1 MQKKV
6 GIIGCGAVTQ
16 NNYVKVLKLYH
27 DMNVKYVHDLNE
39 ALAID
44 IASQLGAEVTTK
56 ENLLAN
62 SDIVII
68 ATPPS
73 SHYQLIKD
81 SLRKGVKIICE
92 KPFVG
97 KVAECVEL
105 VKLAEE
111 SGAELY
117 VAHFRRLYPSV
128 VLARSIVKSGILG
141 KINSIEVYEGGKFSW
156 TTQSGYVYKDPYGG
170 VLFDTGSHTIDMAL
184 YIACL
189 DQTRL
194 EPSIVNIQK
203 DKPEPAHD
211 VEANLKL
218 QTETQNID
226 LKVKLSRRLLLS
238 NKVRIT
244 GEHGF
249 IDVPA
254 VMTNHLR
261 MGTEESSTVI
271 YSDINYDELM
281 DCFAMQ
287 FKEMFYEKTD
297 SIFEASRFTNLTRVL
312 ELIAQN

>member
-1 MQKKV
+1 MQKKL

-16 NNYVKVLKLYH
+16 SNYVKVLKLYH
-27 DMNVKYVHDLNE
+27 DIDVKYVHDLNE
-39 ALAID
+39 NLAND
-44 IASQLGAEVTTK
+44 VASQLGAEAVTK
-56 ENLLAN
+56 DYLLAN

-73 SHYQLIKD
+73 SHYPLIKD
-81 SLRKGVKIICE
+81 SLKKGIKIICE

-97 KVAECVEL
+97 KVSECQDL
-105 VKLAEE
+105 VKLV
-111 SGAELY
+111 SDVDAELF

-128 VLARSIVKSGILG
+128 VLARSIVKSGVLG
-141 KINSIEVYEGGKFSW
+141 DIKSIEVYEGGKFSW

-189 DQTRL
+189 DQIELTPKIL
-194 EPSIVNIQK
+194 NIKK
-203 DKPEPAHD
+203 DKEEPAHD
-211 VEANLKL
+211 VEANLAL
-218 QTETQNID
+218 ETQFSKID

-244 GEHGF
+244 GENGF

-261 MGTEESSTVI
+261 MGTEKSSTVV

-287 FKEMFYEKTD
+287 FKEMFYDKED
-297 SIFEASRFTNLTRVL
+297 SIFEASRFTNLTKVL